1 MTLTLSPFS
10 PTLLTPATTLRQLLF
25 TNFTPSPKRRLLLQ
39 ARAAKPNV
47 LIPINPSVT
56 VEKGKYSYDVET
68 LINRLTALPPRG
80 SIARCLDPFKN
91 KLSLN
96 DFALVFKEFAQ
107 RGDWQRSL
115 RLFKYMQRQIWCK
128 PNEHIHTIMITLL
141 GREGLL
147 DKCREVFDEMPSN
160 GVVRTVYSYTAIIN
174 AYGRNGQF
182 HASLELLNGMKQE
195 RVSPSILTY
204 NTVINACARGGLD
217 WEGLLG
223 LFAEMRHEG
232 IQPDVITY
240 NTLLGACAHRGL
252 GDEAEMVFR
261 TMNESGIVPDINTY
275 SYLVQ
280 TFGKLNRLEKVSEL
294 LREMECGGN
303 LPDITSYNVLLEA
316 YAELGSIKEAMGVFR
331 QMQAA
336 GCVANAATYS
346 VLLNLYGKHGRY
358 DDVRDLF
365 LEMKVSNTDPDAGTY
380 NILIQVF
387 GEGGYFKEVVT
398 LFHDMAEENV
408 EPNMQTYEGLIFAC
422 GKGGLYEDA
431 KKILLHMNEKGVVP
445 SSKAYTGVIEA
456 FGQAALYEEAL
467 VMFNTMNEVGSNPT
481 VETYNSLIHAFA
493 RGGLYKE
500 AEAILSRMNE
510 SGLKRDVH
518 SFNGVIE
525 AFRQGGQY
533 EEAVKSY
540 VEMEKANCEPN
551 ELTLEAVLSIYCSA
565 GLVDEGEEQFQEIKA
580 SGILPSVMCY
590 CMMLALYAKNDRLW
604 NLKPC
609 AIGVPTVGS
618 KPTPPLQSQNSFG
631 SNWIKHNIAYASEF
645 VLRSHGPHCKLYDC
659 PSSMSCTK
667 SVTADSDPL
676 EGSFSLVLTSS
687 SVKSKKISSRLN
699 DAYNLIDAMIT
710 MRVSD
715 IHQVIGQMIKGDF
728 DDESNWQ
735 IVEYVFDKL
744 NSEGCGLGMRF
755 YNALLEALWCMFQRE
770 RAARVLNEALKRG
783 LFPELFRKS
792 KLVWSVDVHRMSE
805 GGALTALSVW
815 LNNVHEMSMTGDD
828 LPEVATVVVVRG
840 HMEKTTDAQ
849 DFPIAKAAISFLQD
863 NVPSSFAF
871 PGWNKGR
878 IVCQQSQLRRILS
891 GTESSSSRKKMDKL
905 ISLSNTPLTTA
916 GAITSK
922 SDAQSGKANGVDS
935 RTDSTRTELL
945 TSAI

>member
-1 MTLTLSPFS
+1 MTLSPSLSVPNPSPFP
-10 PTLLTPATTLRQLLF
+10 PTLLSPQTTFRHLF
-25 TNFTPSPKRRLLLQ
+25 FTFSKPKPHWRFHFQ
-39 ARAAKPNV
+39 ARANSKE
-47 LIPINPSVT
+47 LIPVNPSVT

-68 LINRLTALPPRG
+68 LINRLITLAPRG

-128 PNEHIHTIMITLL
+128 PNEHIYTIMITLL

-160 GVVRTVYSYTAIIN
+160 GVVRTVFAYTAIIN

-182 HASLELLNGMKQE
+182 QASLELLDRMKRE

-232 IQPDVITY
+232 VQPDVITY
-240 NTLLGACAHRGL
+240 NTLLSACAHRGL

-261 TMNESGIVPDINTY
+261 TMNEGGVVPDINTY
-275 SYLVQ
+275 SYVVQ
-280 TFGKLNRLEKVSEL
+280 TFRRLNKLEKVSEL
-294 LREMECGGN
+294 LREMESGGN
-303 LPDITSYNVLLEA
+303 LPDISSYNVLLEA
-316 YAELGSIKEAMGVFR
+316 YAELGSIREAIGVFR

-336 GCVANAATYS
+336 GCVPNAATYS
-346 VLLNLYGKHGRY
+346 ILLNLYGKHGRY

-398 LFHDMAEENV
+398 LFHDMVEENI
-408 EPNMQTYEGLIFAC
+408 EPNMETYEGLIFAC

-431 KKILLHMNEKGVVP
+431 KKILSHMNEKGIVP

-467 VMFNTMNEVGSNPT
+467 VAFNTMNEVGSNPT
-481 VETYNSLIHAFA
+481 VETYSSLVHACA

-500 AEAILSRMNE
+500 VEAILFRLNE
-510 SGLKRDVH
+510 SGLQRDVH
-518 SFNGVIE
+518 LFNGVIE
-525 AFRQGGQY
+525 AFRQGGQH
-533 EEAVKSY
+533 EEAVKAY

-565 GLVDEGEEQFQEIKA
+565 GLVEESEEQFQEIKA

-590 CMMLALYAKNDRLW
+590 CMMLALYAKNDR
-604 NLKPC
+604 
-609 AIGVPTVGS
+609 S
-618 KPTPPLQSQNSFG
+618 
-631 SNWIKHNIAYASEF
+631 
-645 VLRSHGPHCKLYDC
+645 
-659 PSSMSCTK
+659 
-667 SVTADSDPL
+667 
-676 EGSFSLVLTSS
+676 
-687 SVKSKKISSRLN
+687 N
-699 DAYNLIDAMIT
+699 DAYNLIDEMIR

-755 YNALLEALWCMFQRE
+755 YNALLEALWWMFQRE
-770 RAARVLNEALKRG
+770 RAARVLKEASKRG
-783 LFPELFRKS
+783 LFPELFRSS

-805 GGALTALSVW
+805 GGALTALSIW
-815 LNNVHEMSMTGDD
+815 LNNMQEMFMSGED
-828 LPEVATVVVVRG
+828 LPELATVVVVRG
-840 HMEKTTDAQ
+840 FMEKSTDSQ

-863 NVPSSFAF
+863 NVSSSFAF

-891 GTESSSSRKKMDKL
+891 GTESSSSSKNLHNL
-905 ISLSNTPLTTA
+905 ISLSNTPLTIP

-922 SDAQSGKANGVDS
+922 VQSGKANDLDS

-945 TSAI
+945 TSAV

>member
-1 MTLTLSPFS
+1 MTITLSPSLSVPHPSPFS
-10 PTLLTPATTLRQLLF
+10 LTPTTTLRQLFF
-25 TNFTPSPKRRLLLQ
+25 TNFTPSPRRRLQLQ
-39 ARAAKPNV
+39 ARAGKPNV
-47 LIPINPSVT
+47 LIPINPSVA

-68 LINRLTALPPRG
+68 LINRITALPPRG

-128 PNEHIHTIMITLL
+128 PNEHIYTIMITLL

-160 GVVRTVYSYTAIIN
+160 GVARTVYVYTAVIN

-294 LREMECGGN
+294 LREMESGGN

-316 YAELGSIKEAMGVFR
+316 YAELGSIKEAMDVFR

-358 DDVRDLF
+358 DDVRDIF

-398 LFHDMAEENV
+398 LFHDMVEENV
-408 EPNMQTYEGLIFAC
+408 EPNMETYEGLIFAC

-431 KKILLHMNEKGVVP
+431 KKILLHMNEKGIVP

-467 VMFNTMNEVGSNPT
+467 VVFNTMNEVGSNPT
-481 VETYNSLIHAFA
+481 VETYNSFIHAFA

-518 SFNGVIE
+518 SFNGVIK

-551 ELTLEAVLSIYCSA
+551 ELTLEVVLSVYCSA
-565 GLVDEGEEQFQEIKA
+565 GLVDESEEQFQEIKA

-590 CMMLALYAKNDRLW
+590 CLMLALYAKNDRL
-604 NLKPC
+604 
-609 AIGVPTVGS
+609 
-618 KPTPPLQSQNSFG
+618 
-631 SNWIKHNIAYASEF
+631 
-645 VLRSHGPHCKLYDC
+645 
-659 PSSMSCTK
+659 
-667 SVTADSDPL
+667 
-676 EGSFSLVLTSS
+676 
-687 SVKSKKISSRLN
+687 N
-699 DAYNLIDAMIT
+699 DAYNLIDEMIT

-715 IHQVIGQMIKGDF
+715 IHQGIGQMIKGDF

-755 YNALLEALWCMFQRE
+755 YNALLEALWWMFQRE
-770 RAARVLNEALKRG
+770 RAARVLNEASKRG

-815 LNNVHEMSMTGDD
+815 LNNMHEMSRTGND
-828 LPEVATVVVVRG
+828 LPELATVVVVSRG
-840 HMEKTTDAQ
+840 HMEKSTEAQ

-863 NVPSSFAF
+863 NVPSSFTF

-905 ISLSNTPLTTA
+905 VSLSNTPLTTA
-916 GAITSK
+916 GVITSK
-922 SDAQSGKANGVDS
+922 SDVQSGKANDVDS

>member
-1 MTLTLSPFS
+1 MTLSLSPPLSVPSPSPFS
-10 PTLLTPATTLRQLLF
+10 PALLNPTTTLRQLLF
-25 TNFTPSPKRRLLLQ
+25 ATSPKRLFQ
-39 ARAAKPNV
+39 FQSRATKFKE
-47 LIPINPSVT
+47 LIPINPSLT

-115 RLFKYMQRQIWCK
+115 RLFKYMQRQLWCK
-128 PNEHIHTIMITLL
+128 PNEHIYTIMITLL
-141 GREGLL
+141 GRESLL

-160 GVVRTVYSYTAIIN
+160 GVARTVYAYTAIIN

-182 HASLELLNGMKQE
+182 QASLELLDAMKQE

-240 NTLLGACAHRGL
+240 NTLLCACANRGL

-280 TFGKLNRLEKVSEL
+280 TFGKLNRLEKVSDL
-294 LREMECGGN
+294 LREMESGGN
-303 LPDITSYNVLLEA
+303 LPDITSYNVLLQA

-336 GCVANAATYS
+336 GCVPNAATYS
-346 VLLNLYGKHGRY
+346 ILLNLYGKHGRY
-358 DDVRDLF
+358 DDVRELF
-365 LEMKVSNTDPDAGTY
+365 LEMKVSNTDPDVGTY

-398 LFHDMAEENV
+398 LFHDMVEENI
-408 EPNMQTYEGLIFAC
+408 EPNMKTYEGLIFAC

-431 KKILLHMNEKGVVP
+431 KKILLHMNEKGIVP
-445 SSKAYTGVIEA
+445 TSKAYTGVIEA
-456 FGQAALYEEAL
+456 FGQASLYEEAL
-467 VMFNTMNEVGSNPT
+467 VAFNTMKEVGSNPNL
-481 VETYNSLIHAFA
+481 ETYNSFVHAYA

-500 AEAILSRMNE
+500 AEAVLSWLNE
-510 SGLKRDVH
+510 SGLKRDAH
-518 SFNGVIE
+518 SFNGLIE
-525 AFRQGGQY
+525 AFRQAGQY
-533 EEAVKSY
+533 EEAVKAH

-551 ELTLEAVLSIYCSA
+551 ELTLEAVLSVYCTA
-565 GLVDEGEEQFQEIKA
+565 GLVDESEEQFQEIKA
-580 SGILPSVMCY
+580 SGLLPSVMCY
-590 CMMLALYAKNDRLW
+590 CMMLALYAKNDRL
-604 NLKPC
+604 
-609 AIGVPTVGS
+609 
-618 KPTPPLQSQNSFG
+618 
-631 SNWIKHNIAYASEF
+631 
-645 VLRSHGPHCKLYDC
+645 
-659 PSSMSCTK
+659 
-667 SVTADSDPL
+667 
-676 EGSFSLVLTSS
+676 
-687 SVKSKKISSRLN
+687 N
-699 DAYNLIDAMIT
+699 DAYNLIDEMIKI
-710 MRVSD
+710 RASD

-744 NSEGCGLGMRF
+744 SSEGCGLGVRF
-755 YNALLEALWCMFQRE
+755 YNALLEALWWMFQRE
-770 RAARVLNEALKRG
+770 RAARVLDEASKRG

-805 GGALTALSVW
+805 GAALTALSVW
-815 LNNVHEMSMTGDD
+815 LNNIQEMFLNSEH
-828 LPEVATVVVVRG
+828 LPVIATVVVVRG
-840 HMEKTTDAQ
+840 EMEKTTDAQ
-849 DFPIAKAAISFLQD
+849 DFPIAKAAMSFLQD
-863 NVPSSFAF
+863 NIPSSSFTF
-871 PGWNKGR
+871 PEWNRGR
-878 IVCQQSQLRRILS
+878 IVCQQSQLRQILT
-891 GTESSSSRKKMDKL
+891 GTESSSSKKKMDKL

-916 GAITSK
+916 GAIASK
-922 SDAQSGKANGVDS
+922 PDGKANDVDS

-945 TSAI
+945 TSAV